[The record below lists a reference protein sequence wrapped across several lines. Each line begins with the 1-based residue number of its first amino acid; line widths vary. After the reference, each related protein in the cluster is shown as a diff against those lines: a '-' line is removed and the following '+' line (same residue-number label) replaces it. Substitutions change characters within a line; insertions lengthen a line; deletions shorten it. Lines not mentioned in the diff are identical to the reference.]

1 MIFFTD
7 FGETPHP
14 LAITTY
20 GYEDISCLENYV
32 EGLLSINSNEAKEKR
47 LNSERSANLSA
58 NVSCDYNAF
67 TIFFIVEN
75 SSLFKKH
82 GQVCSE

>member
-47 LNSERSANLSA
+47 LNSERSTNLFA

-67 TIFFIVEN
+67 TIFFY
-75 SSLFKKH
+75 SGKQFSF
-82 GQVCSE
+82 